1 MEQTRPRIV
10 IVGGGFAGIAAAKTL
25 RKANAE
31 ITLIDRTN
39 HHVFQP
45 LLYQVA
51 TAALSPADIAVPIRN
66 ILRKQKNTTVLMDTV
81 TDVDLEKREVVT
93 ETRRIPY
100 DHLII
105 ATGAKHS
112 YFGHDDWEPYAPGL
126 KTIDDALRIRK
137 EVLLAFER
145 AEMTA
150 DAEERKRQLT
160 FVVIGGGPTG
170 VELAGAI
177 IEIAT
182 RTLTA
187 EFRHFHPEDARVILV
202 EAAPRLL
209 GAFSEESSARAKKSL
224 EALGVEVRLGCRVE
238 SVKGDVVETSEG
250 PIPASTAIWAAGVL
264 ASPAAQWLKIEG
276 DRVGRIAVNPD
287 LTATGIENVYVL
299 GDVAIIKD
307 TKGGTVP
314 GMCPAAMQQ
323 GRYAGKRILAKIG
336 QGHDPG
342 NFRYIDKGIMATIG
356 RKLAVAEVGGKK
368 FGGFIAWFL
377 WLAIHIWYL
386 IDFENKFLVMIQWAW
401 SYITFRRGARLITHT
416 E

>member
-1 MEQTRPRIV
+1 MSVEKPKIV
-10 IVGGGFAGIAAAKTL
+10 IVGGGFAGIAAAKAL
-25 RKANAE
+25 RKANSE

-51 TAALSPADIAVPIRN
+51 SAALSPADIAVPIRN
-66 ILRKQKNTTVLMDTV
+66 ILRGQKNTTVLMDTV
-81 TDVDLEKREVVT
+81 TDVDLNKQEVVT
-93 ETRRIPY
+93 ESRRLPY

-145 AEMTA
+145 AEMT
-150 DAEERKRQLT
+150 DDPEERKRQLT

-177 IEIAT
+177 VEIAT
-182 RTLTA
+182 RTLAT
-187 EFRHFHPEDARVILV
+187 EFRNFRPEEAKVILV
-202 EAAPRLL
+202 EAGPRLL

-224 EALGVEVRLGCRVE
+224 EGLGVEVRLGCRVE
-238 SVKGDVVETSEG
+238 AVQDDMVQTSEG
-250 PIPASTAIWAAGVL
+250 EIQASTAIWAAGVL
-264 ASPAAQWLKIEG
+264 ASPAAQWLKVEG

-287 LTATGIENVYVL
+287 LSVPGLKHIYVL
-299 GDVAIIKD
+299 GDVAIVKD
-307 TKGGTVP
+307 TKGGIVP

-323 GRYAGKRILAKIG
+323 GRYAGKKVLSKLKQAS
-336 QGHDPG
+336 DPG
-342 NFRYIDKGIMATIG
+342 DFRYIDKGIMATIG

-386 IDFENKFLVMIQWAW
+386 IDFENKLLVMVQWAW

-416 E
+416 D